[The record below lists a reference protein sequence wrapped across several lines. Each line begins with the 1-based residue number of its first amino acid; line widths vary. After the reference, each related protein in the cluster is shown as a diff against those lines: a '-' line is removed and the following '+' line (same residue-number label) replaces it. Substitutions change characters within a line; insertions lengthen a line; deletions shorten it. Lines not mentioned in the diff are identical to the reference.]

1 MLTGRGHAIRKYIKI
16 KLENS
21 YMKKNTIDMTSGN
34 PVKHI
39 LNFTFPLILT
49 NMGQQL
55 YMIVDGAIVGRRV
68 GTKALAAVGA
78 TDWCYWLILWTVG
91 GLAQGFATFVSR
103 AFGERNYPDMNKT
116 IAAAAELSFCIGLF
130 FTVVGITAAKPML
143 RILYTPAD
151 ILSNASAYL
160 MTMVSGTL
168 IVMGYNLTSSILRGL
183 GDGKTPLVAMMIAA
197 LLNIGLDCLFVF
209 VFHWG
214 IIGAA
219 MASLLA
225 QMVSFL
231 YCLSGI
237 ARIEY
242 VSFTKQDWRFDFCKI
257 KTMLLFGIPISFQ
270 YVVITMGGM
279 ILQSSINLQGSVF
292 IAGYTA
298 TNKLYGFL
306 QCFAMSVGQASCT
319 FVSQNYGAGL
329 GQRVRQGVADSM
341 KIVMCM
347 AILIMGATLMTRSY
361 LLRIFLDVSNPD
373 GIQALAVSVRYL
385 TVMVLSFPILHI
397 LHVFRNVLQALGIAI
412 WSLMSGF
419 AELVARI
426 LMSKFLIGYMGTD
439 ALFLSEPASWLGA
452 MLCVFLPYF
461 YYRKKLLH

>member
-1 MLTGRGHAIRKYIKI
+1 
-16 KLENS
+16 
-21 YMKKNTIDMTSGN
+21 MKKNTVDMTSGS
-34 PVKHI
+34 PARHI

-55 YMIVDGAIVGRRV
+55 YMIVDGAIVGRGV
-68 GTKALAAVGA
+68 GVKALAAVGA

-91 GLAQGFATFVSR
+91 GLAQGFSTFVSR
-103 AFGERNYPDMNKT
+103 AFGERNYHEMNKT
-116 IAAAAELSFCIGLF
+116 IATATELCFLIGLF
-130 FTVVGITAAKPML
+130 FTVTGIVAAKPVL
-143 RILYTPAD
+143 RVLNTPAD
-151 ILSNASAYL
+151 ILPGSSAYL
-160 MTMVSGTL
+160 MTMISGTL
-168 IVMGYNLTSSILRGL
+168 IVMGYNLSAAILRGL
-183 GDGKTPLVAMMIAA
+183 GDGKSPLMAMIIAA

-209 VFHWG
+209 IFHWG

-225 QMVSFL
+225 QLVSFV
-231 YCLSGI
+231 YCLFAI

-242 VSFTKQDWRFDFCKI
+242 VSLKKETWKIDFAKV

-279 ILQSSINLQGSVF
+279 ILQSSINTQGSIF

-319 FVSQNYGAGL
+319 FVSQNYGAGF
-329 GQRVRQGVADSM
+329 GQRVRQGVSDSV
-341 KIVMCM
+341 KIVMGM
-347 AILIMGATLMTRSY
+347 AIVIIAVTLMTRRQ
-361 LLRIFLDVSNPD
+361 LLSVFLDVSNPE
-373 GIQALAVSVRYL
+373 GIHALDVSVRYL
-385 TVMVLSFPILHI
+385 TIMVLSFPILHI
-397 LHVFRNVLQALGIAI
+397 LHVFRNVLQALGVAV

-419 AELVARI
+419 AELTARI
-426 LMSKFLIGYMGTD
+426 LMSKCVIGYLGAD

-461 YYRKKLLH
+461 YYRKKLLR

>member
-1 MLTGRGHAIRKYIKI
+1 
-16 KLENS
+16 
-21 YMKKNTIDMTSGN
+21 MKTKTIDMTSGS
-34 PVKHI
+34 PTKHI
-39 LNFTFPLILT
+39 LNFTIPLILT

-55 YMIVDGAIVGRRV
+55 YMIVDGAIVGRGV
-68 GTKALAAVGA
+68 GVKALAAVGA

-91 GLAQGFATFVSR
+91 GLAQGFSTFVSR
-103 AFGERNYPDMNKT
+103 AFGDRNYSEMNKT
-116 IAAAAELSFCIGLF
+116 IATATELCFFIGLF
-130 FTVVGITAAKPML
+130 FTAAGIVAVKPVL
-143 RILYTPAD
+143 KILNTPAD
-151 ILSNASAYL
+151 ILPSASAYL
-160 MTMVSGTL
+160 ITMISGTL
-168 IVMGYNLTSSILRGL
+168 IVMGYNLSSAILRGL
-183 GDGKTPLVAMMIAA
+183 GDGKSPLVAMIIAA

-209 VFHWG
+209 IFHWG

-225 QMVSFL
+225 QLVSFL
-231 YCLSGI
+231 YCLSAI
-237 ARIEY
+237 IRIE
-242 VSFTKQDWRFDFCKI
+242 VVFLNRENWDFDFNRI
-257 KTMLLFGIPISFQ
+257 RSMLIFGVPISFQ

-329 GQRVRQGVADSM
+329 GQRVREGVVDSV

-347 AILIMGATLMTRSY
+347 AIVIILATLMTRTQ
-361 LLRIFLDVSNPD
+361 LLGVFLDDRNPE
-373 GIQALAVSVRYL
+373 GILALGVSVRYL
-385 TVMVLSFPILHI
+385 TIMVLSFPVLHI

-419 AELVARI
+419 AELAARI
-426 LMSKFLIGYMGTD
+426 LMSKFLIGYIGAD

>member
-1 MLTGRGHAIRKYIKI
+1 MNLNNDSLSVMMDLSDFI
-16 KLENS
+16 
-21 YMKKNTIDMTSGN
+21 MKKSTVNMTCGS
-34 PVKHI
+34 PARHI

-55 YMIVDGAIVGRRV
+55 YMIVDGAIVGRGV
-68 GTKALAAVGA
+68 GVNALAAVGA
-78 TDWCYWLILWTVG
+78 TDWCYWSILWTVG
-91 GLAQGFATFVSR
+91 GLAQGFSTFVSR
-103 AFGERNYPDMNKT
+103 AFGERNYFEMNKT
-116 IAAAAELSFCIGLF
+116 ISAAMELCLFIGFF
-130 FTVVGITAAKPML
+130 FTVVGIAAAKSVL
-143 RILYTPAD
+143 EILNTPAD
-151 ILSNASAYL
+151 ILSGASDYL
-160 MTMVSGTL
+160 MMMISGTL
-168 IVMGYNLTSSILRGL
+168 IVMGYNLTSAILRGL
-183 GDGKTPLVAMMIAA
+183 GDGQSPLVAMIIAG

-209 VFHWG
+209 GFNWG

-219 MASLLA
+219 LASLLA
-225 QMVSFL
+225 QLVSFL
-231 YCLSGI
+231 YCLFAI
-237 ARIEY
+237 ARIEL
-242 VSFTKQDWRFDFCKI
+242 VSFNKQYWHFDFGKI

-270 YVVITMGGM
+270 YVVIAMGGM

-329 GQRVRQGVADSM
+329 GQRVRQGVADSV
-341 KIVMCM
+341 KIVMAM
-347 AILIMGATLMTRSY
+347 AILIMVITLFTRSQ
-361 LLRIFLDVSNPD
+361 LLRVFLDVSIPD
-373 GIQALAVSVRYL
+373 GIQALDVSVRYL
-385 TVMVLSFPILHI
+385 TIMILSFPILHI

-419 AELVARI
+419 AELAARI
-426 LMSKFLIGYMGTD
+426 LMSKFVIGYIGVD

-461 YYRKKLLH
+461 YYRKKLLR

>member
-1 MLTGRGHAIRKYIKI
+1 
-16 KLENS
+16 
-21 YMKKNTIDMTSGN
+21 MKRNTIDMTSGS
-34 PVKHI
+34 PAGHI
-39 LNFTFPLILT
+39 LNFTVPLILT

-55 YMIVDGAIVGRRV
+55 YMIVDGAIVGRGV
-68 GTKALAAVGA
+68 GVKALAAVGA

-91 GLAQGFATFVSR
+91 GLAQGFSTFVSR
-103 AFGERNYPDMNKT
+103 AFGERNYSEMNKT
-116 IAAAAELSFCIGLF
+116 IATATELCFFIGLF
-130 FTVVGITAAKPML
+130 FTVVGIAAAKPL
-143 RILYTPAD
+143 LHILNTPAD
-151 ILSNASAYL
+151 ILAGASAYL
-160 MTMVSGTL
+160 MTMISGTL
-168 IVMGYNLTSSILRGL
+168 IVMGYNLTSAILRGL
-183 GDGKTPLVAMMIAA
+183 GDGKTPLVAMIIAA
-197 LLNIGLDCLFVF
+197 LLNIGLDCVFVF

-219 MASLLA
+219 LASLLA
-225 QMVSFL
+225 QLVSFL
-231 YCLSGI
+231 YCLLAI

-242 VSFTKQDWRFDFCKI
+242 VSLNKQDWYFDFCKI
-257 KTMLLFGIPISFQ
+257 KSMLLFGIPISFQ
-270 YVVITMGGM
+270 YVVITLGGM

-329 GQRVRQGVADSM
+329 TQRVRYGVADSV
-341 KIVMCM
+341 KIVMAM
-347 AILIMGATLMTRSY
+347 AILIMSVTLMTRSH
-361 LLRIFLDVSNPD
+361 LLRVFLDVSNPD
-373 GIQALAVSVRYL
+373 GVRALDVSVRYL
-385 TVMVLSFPILHI
+385 TIMVLSFPILHI

-419 AELVARI
+419 AELAARI
-426 LMSKFLIGYMGTD
+426 LMSKFLIGYIGAD

-461 YYRKKLLH
+461 YYRKKLLR